1 MPLKP
6 EERKAII
13 GYLVMNCNCWKNP
26 GDAELLNSLTD
37 EKLAA
42 MKVDAEHNQKAIA
55 VANAAVQ
62 GYVADGQNA
71 YRVNPETGQWETG
84 KVPQQNAQKTGD
96 QLMGQH
102 GSTTADETYRDKQ
115 NAERIAGRGKQPAE
129 SSDSNNRNSTGRMP
143 TADEWMRNAPAEL
156 QNRLNALSQLE
167 QREKD
172 KLISQMLANV
182 QGTGEKQAR
191 YEQLNRYS
199 LDELH
204 NFHSLMPKSTSLDDI
219 SVATQNGK
227 GKLRQSNQDPDI
239 LEAPTIDWTN
249 SKSPSQ
255 SRTTVGNAPVQN
267 ITFDDDGQ
275 DETDWLRNA
284 PASIKNKIQQAESLV
299 EREKRSIIEQLVASI
314 QDDDDATRLQQQLQN
329 KGLDELRLMYSILPK
344 TQQRASYFGTNTPAP
359 VVNRQRNNDTDSD
372 VLPLPSIDWSK
383 DQRNQ
388 A

>member
-129 SSDSNNRNSTGRMP
+129 SSDSNNRNSTARMP